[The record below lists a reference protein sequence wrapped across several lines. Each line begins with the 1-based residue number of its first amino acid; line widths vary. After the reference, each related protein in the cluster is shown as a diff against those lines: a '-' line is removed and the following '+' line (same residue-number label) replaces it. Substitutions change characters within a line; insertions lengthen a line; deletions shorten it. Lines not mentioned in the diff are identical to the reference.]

1 MGSADQLTRSV
12 SQMPSEGFKP
22 KSLNI
27 SVRRRDNER
36 IERENHAFAKRL
48 FSNSGSIS
56 KSALDRHYQEQL
68 KLKNRISKVKKN
80 RPVFQGRF
88 GALPALTSPRQGS
101 KTNGESGAIQEDN
114 EELGTGDSSTKQL
127 ATEKS

>member
-1 MGSADQLTRSV
+1 
-12 SQMPSEGFKP
+12 MPSEGFKP

-56 KSALDRHYQEQL
+56 KSALDRHY
-68 KLKNRISKVKKN
+68 
-80 RPVFQGRF
+80 
-88 GALPALTSPRQGS
+88 
-101 KTNGESGAIQEDN
+101 
-114 EELGTGDSSTKQL
+114 
-127 ATEKS
+127 